1 MEKKDRAFNS
11 FRHEMNDLVE
21 RFFGGEGS
29 PSFPGGGW
37 RQFIPRVDVTET
49 DAEVC
54 VRAELPGVAKEDL
67 TVNISDSHMIIKG
80 EKKTERKE
88 EEADVYYME
97 CSWGAFRRA
106 IPLPCDV
113 EADKAAAEYKTGV
126 LTVKLPKSHG
136 TDKSHKIPIQ
146 TE

>member
-1 MEKKDRAFNS
+1 MAFESLEGFVPWRRGRGGSTEKKDRAFSS

-67 TVNISDSHMIIKG
+67 AVNISDSHMIIRG

-88 EEADVYYME
+88 EEPADA
-97 CSWGAFRRA
+97 S
-106 IPLPCDV
+106 
-113 EADKAAAEYKTGV
+113 
-126 LTVKLPKSHG
+126 
-136 TDKSHKIPIQ
+136 
-146 TE
+146 